1 MSGQRESSAAGK
13 AIAGCQD
20 LMQGIFSRLPPQSMA
35 RCKSVSKQWLSWLS
49 SKYFLT
55 QKQAKNLTLAGFYYN
70 STYNTY
76 QGCCL
81 VPPLPPLLPQDD
93 RHGTRRG
100 ILAPLN
106 SSNGLVLL
114 YNSYLG
120 KGNSSFIVYDPSHAD
135 HITLPIAPSLV
146 EKPDASLRIKRFLV
160 YGFAFDPHSISPNF
174 TVAELS
180 DDGGSIRVNIYSS
193 ITNTWTTGNY
203 PAIEPVD
210 SFMLS
215 GPSVFFR
222 GALHWLLEPSG
233 VISYT
238 IRNKKLHEFTSVPG
252 DLAYVDDEGYCN
264 CVRKMMDSGRDGY
277 SQCKCTCRYLGESM
291 DHLIYVRATGDAE
304 FSVWTLDDY
313 YRRIWSPRH
322 CIVINNLPAD
332 SLFYGKFL
340 AFDRK
345 DINVI
350 FFRLQRQIFSY
361 NQIKAELKEICSIQ
375 KEYGDDDI
383 CSGFILPYEV
393 STIPP
398 PSGMHRRKAAT
409 GTAVEKPRNT
419 YASVNRP
426 ENTRILV
433 YCHEGN
439 AELARAITL
448 THQPELTW
456 TPAYNFLRPFRRYF
470 NVTST
475 DDHHM
480 NLASSAYNDYV
491 RAEASVY
498 GFLGGRKLSP
508 KFMKRDSCSLSFH
521 MAKVNSSRNILQS

>member
-1 MSGQRESSAAGK
+1 
-13 AIAGCQD
+13 
-20 LMQGIFSRLPPQSMA
+20 MA

-49 SKYFLT
+49 CKYFLT

-135 HITLPIAPSLV
+135 YITLPIAPSLV

-313 YRRIWSPRH
+313 YRRIW
-322 CIVINNLPAD
+322 
-332 SLFYGKFL
+332 
-340 AFDRK
+340 
-345 DINVI
+345 
-350 FFRLQRQIFSY
+350 LQRQIFSY

-398 PSGMHRRKAAT
+398 PSGMPRRKAAT